1 MFAKPRVVVKK
12 VLSKEQPEGD
22 GATVRRSIGRW
33 VSPLDVM
40 LNLNEFWNND
50 VLCISDFS
58 SVEQLLR

>member
-33 VSPLDVM
+33 VLALGVM
-40 LNLNEFWNND
+40 LNLNDFWNNNSG
-50 VLCISDFS
+50 LSPIF
-58 SVEQLLR
+58 LR